1 MSGPAIPSDELTLS
15 ASEFKARCLEI
26 MDRLNTGLLFKVTV
40 TKRGTPV
47 AEMKAAPRRSATSGY
62 GSMKGSVVGWSTD
75 RDLTVCDDDEWEEVI
90 EAMPTNRLAPP
101 L

>member
-15 ASEFKARCLEI
+15 ASEFKAHCLEI

-47 AEMKAAPRRSATSGY
+47 AEMKAAPTSPATSGY
-62 GSMKGSVVGWSTD
+62 GSMKGTVVGWSES
-75 RDLTVCDDDEWEEVI
+75 RDLTLFTEDQWEKII
-90 EAMPTNRLAPP
+90 EGMPTNRRAPST
-101 L
+101 